1 MEQLLDGLF
10 RSLDPRAVLAIILL
24 RFELLQEAEARR
36 SGRVPG
42 SAVLGHAETLLAAV
56 RHLITN
62 ESCAPNLSQPGSR
75 HGPSFMRFAETMIT

>member
-1 MEQLLDGLF
+1 VLQ
-10 RSLDPRAVLAIILL
+10 RSVELAADCV
-24 RFELLQEAEARR
+24 EK
-36 SGRVPG
+36 V
-42 SAVLGHAETLLAAV
+42 HAETLLAAV